1 MTKLAE
7 NNPQGTAKSNIE
19 LNLKVD
25 VSGMKSACEKAAIS
39 LKEFGKA
46 VEELQ
51 NSEIKI
57 REVTPKKW
65 WLFWRR
71 S

>member
-1 MTKLAE
+1 M
-7 NNPQGTAKSNIE
+7 AKANIE

-25 VSGMKSACEKAAIS
+25 VSAMKSACEKAAIA

-51 NSEIKI
+51 KSEIKI
-57 REVTPKKW
+57 REVKPKKW
-65 WLFWRR
+65 WQFWRR

>member
-1 MTKLAE
+1 M
-7 NNPQGTAKSNIE
+7 AKANIE

-25 VSGMKSACEKAAIS
+25 VSGMKSACAKAAIA

-46 VEELQ
+46 VDELQ

-57 REVTPKKW
+57 REVKPKKW
-65 WLFWRR
+65 WQFWKR
-71 S
+71 SQYER

>member
-1 MTKLAE
+1 M
-7 NNPQGTAKSNIE
+7 AKANIE

-25 VSGMKSACEKAAIS
+25 VSAMKSACEKATIA

-46 VEELQ
+46 VGELQ

-57 REVTPKKW
+57 IEVKPKKW
-65 WLFWRR
+65 WQFWTR

>member
-1 MTKLAE
+1 M
-7 NNPQGTAKSNIE
+7 AKANIE

-25 VSGMKSACEKAAIS
+25 VSGMKSACEKAAIA

-46 VEELQ
+46 VDELQ

-57 REVTPKKW
+57 RETKPKKW
-65 WLFWRR
+65 WQFWKR